1 MFDLIYPDE
10 VAPEMPAPDASS
22 AEMRLSGAGPL
33 SKEYFPVIMPNGIV
47 IGRAPREYC
56 HSGAK
61 PLHPVVHLHVLDRFG
76 RLYLQKRSMKK
87 DIQPGKWDTA
97 VGGHVDYGE
106 SILEALYREASEEL
120 GFREYNP
127 IWLCSYEFES
137 EIEKEIYSSTAR
149 FDSLAIAISDA
160 AEADDRPLYER
171 LNKEINSLYVTEKR
185 EAIKRIMSNP
195 KSFTNVILLY
205 RRFSD
210 NLALFADNMDFIY
223 FKTAYD
229 SLSPLY
235 PNSAYVKSLKNDADN
250 LQRLVELGN
259 RLSEASELAYPE
271 LEMPDTE
278 SRMHKLSSL
287 QGKPFILL
295 FWSAANAE
303 QKMYNL
309 ELKKIYDRYAGAG
322 LNIYQ
327 VCVDSDKALWASVV
341 KEQQLPWI
349 NVCDGRGASS
359 QALATYALQRIP
371 AMFIF
376 DSEGNIVEKDQF
388 DTAINIGA
396 SLVDECHN
404 NGCNIISIGEMGIA
418 NTSPSSVWMSLFGQV
433 PLKDCVGAGAGL
445 NSQGI
450 KHKYEILSEAIK
462 NYKDNTTDE
471 YDSTE
476 NIIRYFGGFEMVGTI
491 GAMLRAAELRMIIL
505 IDGFIMTACALAVS
519 KLYPET
525 QDYMIFGHVGDE
537 GGHRRLL
544 NLMEAKPIL
553 DLGLR
558 LGEGTG
564 AICAFPIIDSAVRM
578 INEMN
583 NFDNAHITKYF

>member
-1 MFDLIYPDE
+1 MKILYKIICVSALSLFLAGCAKDDTASLQFNIEGAGNREIILSKLSVNRIDVVDTLKTDAGGAARYEAAVAAD
-10 VAPEMPAPDASS
+10 APEFFYVSYNRKRLAS
-22 AEMRLSGAGPL
+22 L
-33 SKEYFPVIMPNGIV
+33 IV
-47 IGRAPREYC
+47 KGGDKITVNVDTLGNSLTVKGSDE
-56 HSGAK
+56 S
-61 PLHPVVHLHVLDRFG
+61 VL
-76 RLYLQKRSMKK
+76 L
-87 DIQPGKWDTA
+87 
-97 VGGHVDYGE
+97 
-106 SILEALYREASEEL
+106 
-120 GFREYNP
+120 
-127 IWLCSYEFES
+127 S

-388 DTAINIGA
+388 DTAKLSRTLA
-396 SLVDECHN
+396 R
-404 NGCNIISIGEMGIA
+404 
-418 NTSPSSVWMSLFGQV
+418 LF
-433 PLKDCVGAGAGL
+433 
-445 NSQGI
+445 
-450 KHKYEILSEAIK
+450 
-462 NYKDNTTDE
+462 
-471 YDSTE
+471 
-476 NIIRYFGGFEMVGTI
+476 
-491 GAMLRAAELRMIIL
+491 
-505 IDGFIMTACALAVS
+505 
-519 KLYPET
+519 
-525 QDYMIFGHVGDE
+525 
-537 GGHRRLL
+537 
-544 NLMEAKPIL
+544 
-553 DLGLR
+553 
-558 LGEGTG
+558 
-564 AICAFPIIDSAVRM
+564 
-578 INEMN
+578 
-583 NFDNAHITKYF
+583 